1 MRLTVVGCAGSVPG
15 PASAA
20 SCYLLEADDERRTW
34 RFVVDMGSGS
44 LGPLQRHTDPLGLD
58 AVLLTHL
65 HADHYLDLNGLYV
78 MHRYRPG
85 TDARGPIRV
94 AGPAGTPQRLSLA
107 YYGHIVS
114 MAKHFHFETLADGQP
129 LHIGPFTVTPLRTN
143 HPVES
148 YGFRVEV
155 EGTVLA
161 FTGDTDS
168 CPALGPL
175 LTGADVVLADSA
187 FIDGR
192 DAERGIHLT
201 GSRAAEAAMAAGGVK
216 RLVLTHIPAWNDPEV
231 CRAQAA
237 AVWDGEVE
245 LAAPGASY
253 EF

>member
-1 MRLTVVGCAGSVPG
+1 MT
-15 PASAA
+15 PA
-20 SCYLLEADDERRTW
+20 
-34 RFVVDMGSGS
+34 
-44 LGPLQRHTDPLGLD
+44 
-58 AVLLTHL
+58 
-65 HADHYLDLNGLYV
+65 
-78 MHRYRPG
+78 
-85 TDARGPIRV
+85 
-94 AGPAGTPQRLSLA
+94 
-107 YYGHIVS
+107 
-114 MAKHFHFETLADGQP
+114 
-129 LHIGPFTVTPLRTN
+129 RTN

-148 YGFRVEV
+148 YGFRVEA

-175 LTGADVVLADSA
+175 LTGADLVLADSA

-237 AVWDGEVE
+237 EVWDGEVE
-245 LAAPGASY
+245 LAAPGATY